1 MALRARVWYLAG
13 NPKREATDTDTGS
26 TKASDTSKQIQ
37 HRPAVGIVVEAEVVV
52 EVHIAA
58 VEAVAQGLALAP
70 LREEAVETLVLCL
83 VLCLDQYLDQHPSL
97 HPSLHLSQLQHHQAQ
112 LALRAP
118 VGVLLHHQVNQVA
131 KQAMNQYGLTMTKT
145 HVNLARVAKELLA
158 LVDQWL
164 MDQAQE
170 GQARPVVR

>member
-13 NPKREATDTDTGS
+13 NPKREATDTVTGS

-37 HRPAVGIVVEAEVVV
+37 HRPAVEIVVEAEVVV

-83 VLCLDQYLDQHPSL
+83 DQHLDQLPSL
-97 HPSLHLSQLQHHQAQ
+97 HPSQLQHHQAQ

-145 HVNLARVAKELLA
+145 HVNLARVARELLA

-164 MDQAQE
+164 VDQAQE
-170 GQARPVVR
+170 GQARPVIR

>member
-37 HRPAVGIVVEAEVVV
+37 HRPAVEIVVEAEVVV

-83 VLCLDQYLDQHPSL
+83 DQHLDQLPSL
-97 HPSLHLSQLQHHQAQ
+97 HPSQLQHHQAQ

-145 HVNLARVAKELLA
+145 HVNLARVARELLA

-164 MDQAQE
+164 VDQAQE
-170 GQARPVVR
+170 GQARPVIR